1 MNDSTNYTWN
11 TLYASVILYRIQLK
25 RCYYA
30 SRRNSLNLIH
40 FKSVNCKMNSLVIL
54 LFLTFLALGFCGVPI
69 DRFSDPCIFIDCNKY
84 KAKTMAP
91 STPKP
96 IETGVIKAQIVSF
109 FWQKQ
114 VKN

>member
-1 MNDSTNYTWN
+1 M
-11 TLYASVILYRIQLK
+11 
-25 RCYYA
+25 CYYA
-30 SRRNSLNLIH
+30 STRNSLNLIH

-54 LFLTFLALGFCGVPI
+54 LFLTFVTLIFCRVPI

-96 IETGVIKAQIVSF
+96 IKKGVIQAQLVRFLAKKKIKTLS
-109 FWQKQ
+109 Q
-114 VKN
+114 NIN